1 MSGTHKY
8 HLCKLILQRFS
19 QHRLQRFDR
28 IVQDV
33 PIHSIFHM
41 TAHNLNKYQHI
52 LVVDLEATCCDLQS
66 IPRHQM
72 ETIEIGA
79 VMVDTVTLEIV
90 DEFQTFIKP
99 CRHPILTEFC
109 LQLTSITQPQVD
121 TAPTFAEAID
131 LWQPWLARFNR
142 TIFGSWGDYDRKQF
156 QQDSKHHRID
166 LPYPVSSHHINLKEL
181 FSTAQGLNR
190 RYGMA
195 GALHLAQIE
204 LTGTHHRGIDD
215 ARNISKLL
223 PYILGRQKI
232 STTTEQ

>member
-1 MSGTHKY
+1 MSAFNFDKY
-8 HLCKLILQRFS
+8 
-19 QHRLQRFDR
+19 
-28 IVQDV
+28 
-33 PIHSIFHM
+33 
-41 TAHNLNKYQHI
+41 TYI

-79 VMVDTVTLEIV
+79 VMVSVESLAIV

-99 CRHPILTEFC
+99 LRHPILTEFC
-109 LQLTSITQPQVD
+109 LQLTSITQSQVD
-121 TAPTFAEAID
+121 TAPTFPDAIKA
-131 LWQPWLARFNR
+131 WQPWLSKFDK
-142 TIFGSWGDYDRKQF
+142 TIFASWGDYDRKQL

-166 LPYPVSSHHINLKEL
+166 LPYPVSSNHINLKEI
-181 FSTAQGLNR
+181 FSTTQGLNK

-195 GALHLAQIE
+195 QALNLANIE

-223 PYILGRQKI
+223 PYILGWQTI
-232 STTTEQ
+232 

>member
-1 MSGTHKY
+1 
-8 HLCKLILQRFS
+8 
-19 QHRLQRFDR
+19 
-28 IVQDV
+28 
-33 PIHSIFHM
+33 M
-41 TAHNLNKYQHI
+41 TDPNFTKYQHI

-79 VMVDTVTLEIV
+79 VMVSTDSLTIV

-99 CRHPILTEFC
+99 LRHPILTEFC
-109 LQLTSITQPQVD
+109 RQLTSITQSQVD
-121 TAPTFAEAID
+121 TAPTFPDAIE
-131 LWQPWLARFNR
+131 LWQPWLARFDK

-166 LPYPVSSHHINLKEL
+166 LPYPVSSNHVNLKEI
-181 FSTAQGLNR
+181 FSTTQGLNKR
-190 RYGMA
+190 HGMA
-195 GALHLAQIE
+195 QALNMAQIE

-223 PYILGRQKI
+223 PYILGQQRI
-232 STTTEQ
+232 